1 MLNRIFALIGFFAFF
16 AWGLA
21 AALLGKVDIKPG
33 FMASVKFDS
42 AYLRIIIGILCFAAC
57 AFFLYLAFRSEK
69 SIKYYPKFM
78 RCKGCL
84 KFYNFSDVKDR
95 SVCPKC
101 EGELQDYAEI
111 EKSDQV
117 EKNKKLE
124 KYYKFEKEWLSSEK
138 SDKNNR

>member
-21 AALLGKVDIKPG
+21 AVLLGEVDIKPY
-33 FMASVKFDS
+33 FMASAKFDS
-42 AYLRIIIGILCFAAC
+42 IYLRIIIGTLCFAAC
-57 AFFLYLAFRSEK
+57 VFFAYLAFRSEK

-78 RCKGCL
+78 RCKGCF
-84 KFYNFSDVKDR
+84 KFYNFSDVEDR

-101 EGELQDYAEI
+101 GGELQDYAEI
-111 EKSDQV
+111 EKSDQI

-124 KYYKFEKEWLSSEK
+124 KYFKFEKEWLSSEK
-138 SDKNNR
+138 SDKINR

>member
-16 AWGLA
+16 TWGLA
-21 AALLGKVDIKPG
+21 AALLGKVDIKPD

-42 AYLRIIIGILCFAAC
+42 AYLRIIIGILCFTAC
-57 AFFLYLAFRSEK
+57 ACFLYLAFRSEK
-69 SIKYYPKFM
+69 SVKYYPKFM

-84 KFYNFSDVKDR
+84 KFYNFSDVKDG

-101 EGELQDYAEI
+101 GGKLQDYAEI
-111 EKSDQV
+111 EKWNQA

-124 KYYKFEKEWLSSEK
+124 KYFKFEKEWPK
-138 SDKNNR
+138 RVQNRRDEE

>member
-21 AALLGKVDIKPG
+21 AALLGKVDIKPD

-42 AYLRIIIGILCFAAC
+42 SYLRIITGILSFATC
-57 AFFLYLAFRSEK
+57 VFFAYLAFRSEK

-78 RCKGCL
+78 HCKGCL

-101 EGELQDYAEI
+101 GGELQDYAEI
-111 EKSDQV
+111 EKWNQA

-138 SDKNNR
+138 SDKSNR

>member
-16 AWGLA
+16 TWGLT
-21 AALLGKVDIKPG
+21 AALLGKVDIKPD
-33 FMASVKFDS
+33 FMAPVKLES
-42 AYLRIIIGILCFAAC
+42 AYLRIIIGILCFAAY
-57 AFFLYLAFRSEK
+57 AFFAYLAFRSEK

-101 EGELQDYAEI
+101 GGELQNYAEI
-111 EKSDQV
+111 EKSDQI

-124 KYYKFEKEWLSSEK
+124 KYFKFEKEWLSSEK
-138 SDKNNR
+138 SDKINR

>member
-1 MLNRIFALIGFFAFF
+1 MLNRIFALISFFAFF
-16 AWGLA
+16 TWGLT

-42 AYLRIIIGILCFAAC
+42 VHLRIIIGILCFVAC
-57 AFFLYLAFRSEK
+57 AFFLYLAFRPEK
-69 SIKYYPKFM
+69 SVKYYPKFM

-101 EGELQDYAEI
+101 GGELQDYAEI
-111 EKSDQV
+111 EKWNQA

-124 KYYKFEKEWLSSEK
+124 RYYKFEKEWLKKVSH
-138 SDKNNR
+138 DKK

>member
-16 AWGLA
+16 AWGLT
-21 AALLGKVDIKPG
+21 AALSGEVDIKPG

-42 AYLRIIIGILCFAAC
+42 SHLRIIIGILCFAAC
-57 AFFLYLAFRSEK
+57 AFFAYLAFRPEK

-101 EGELQDYAEI
+101 GGELQDYAGI
-111 EKSDQV
+111 E
-117 EKNKKLE
+117 
-124 KYYKFEKEWLSSEK
+124 
-138 SDKNNR
+138 NRIK

>member
-21 AALLGKVDIKPG
+21 AALLRKVDINPD
-33 FMASVKFDS
+33 FMASVKLES
-42 AYLRIIIGILCFAAC
+42 AYLRIIIGILCFAVC

-78 RCKGCL
+78 RYKGCF

-95 SVCPKC
+95 RVCPKC
-101 EGELQDYAEI
+101 GGELQYYAEI
-111 EKSDQV
+111 EK
-117 EKNKKLE
+117 
-124 KYYKFEKEWLSSEK
+124 
-138 SDKNNR
+138 

>member
-16 AWGLA
+16 AWGLT
-21 AALLGKVDIKPG
+21 AALSGKVDIKPG
-33 FMASVKFDS
+33 FMASVKLES

-57 AFFLYLAFRSEK
+57 AFFAYLAFRPEK
-69 SIKYYPKFM
+69 SVKYYPKFM

-101 EGELQDYAEI
+101 GGELQDYAEI
-111 EKSDQV
+111 EKSDQI

-124 KYYKFEKEWLSSEK
+124 KYFKFEKEWLK
-138 SDKNNR
+138 RVQNRRDEE